1 MDNQQK
7 DKFELFLDEMIIK
20 LQKCQDDKVNGE
32 AREGALGQKGMK
44 SCSICESYLKCEL
57 RDEYVK
63 AVYNSMSKGDTG
75 GFEF

>member
-1 MDNQQK
+1 MLQMHKREK
-7 DKFELFLDEMIIK
+7 DRFELHLDEMI
-20 LQKCQDDKVNGE
+20 QKIEACQ
-32 AREGALGQKGMK
+32 AQKNHK
-44 SCSICESYLKCEL
+44 SCSVCTLYLECEL

>member
-1 MDNQQK
+1 MHNREK
-7 DKFELFLDEMIIK
+7 DKFELHLDEMIKKI
-20 LQKCQDDKVNGE
+20 QTCQEEKNH
-32 AREGALGQKGMK
+32 K
-44 SCSICESYLKCEL
+44 SCSVCEFYLGCQL

>member
-1 MDNQQK
+1 MQNMQTKEK
-7 DKFELFLDEMIIK
+7 DKFELYLDEMIEK
-20 LQKCQDDKVNGE
+20 LQKCQQEKTHKTCSVCE
-32 AREGALGQKGMK
+32 FYLG
-44 SCSICESYLKCEL
+44 CEL

>member
-1 MDNQQK
+1 MSNRPK
-7 DKFELFLDEMIIK
+7 DRFELYLDEMIK
-20 LQKCQDDKVNGE
+20 KVQECQQN
-32 AREGALGQKGMK
+32 REHK
-44 SCSICESYLKCEL
+44 SCSSCKLYIDCEL

>member
-1 MDNQQK
+1 MHKETK
-7 DKFELFLDEMIIK
+7 DKFEIYLDEMIEK
-20 LQKCQDDKVNGE
+20 LQNCQKDKNH
-32 AREGALGQKGMK
+32 K
-44 SCSICESYLKCEL
+44 SCSACEFYFGCEL

>member
-1 MDNQQK
+1 MHKEK
-7 DKFELFLDEMIIK
+7 DRFELHLDEMIK
-20 LQKCQDDKVNGE
+20 KVHNCQEEKAKE
-32 AREGALGQKGMK
+32 
-44 SCSICESYLKCEL
+44 SCSLCENYLQCEL

>member
-1 MDNQQK
+1 MQETSNSKK
-7 DKFELFLDEMIIK
+7 DKFEIYLDEMIKKVHI
-20 LQKCQDDKVNGE
+20 CQEDKQ
-32 AREGALGQKGMK
+32 LT
-44 SCSICESYLKCEL
+44 SCSKCESFFGCEL